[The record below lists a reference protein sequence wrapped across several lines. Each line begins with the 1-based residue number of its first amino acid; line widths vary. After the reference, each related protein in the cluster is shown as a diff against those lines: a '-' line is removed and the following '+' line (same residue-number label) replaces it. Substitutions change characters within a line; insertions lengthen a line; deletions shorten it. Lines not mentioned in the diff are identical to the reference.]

1 MLLEQ
6 TIDKLNQM
14 KLFGMVSELSRQIN
28 MPDISSLSFE
38 ERFSLLVDM
47 EVISRENRRLKRLLA
62 NAHLR
67 ENACIEDIDFRK
79 DRGLDRGFVLSLAA
93 CSWIEKHYN
102 ILITGPTGVGKT
114 FIACA
119 LANAACRVGHPAI
132 YYRSPRLL
140 GELKMARADGSFV
153 KLLARLAKTE
163 LLIIDD
169 WGSSTLS
176 DSERRDM
183 LEVIE
188 DRHKVRST
196 IVVSQ
201 IPIDKWHE
209 VIGNPTIADSILD
222 RIVHNSYKIDLKG
235 GSMRKLSFSL
245 TGSVHL

>member
-1 MLLEQ
+1 
-6 TIDKLNQM
+6 
-14 KLFGMVSELSRQIN
+14 
-28 MPDISSLSFE
+28 
-38 ERFSLLVDM
+38 
-47 EVISRENRRLKRLLA
+47 
-62 NAHLR
+62 
-67 ENACIEDIDFRK
+67 
-79 DRGLDRGFVLSLAA
+79 
-93 CSWIEKHYN
+93 
-102 ILITGPTGVGKT
+102 
-114 FIACA
+114 
-119 LANAACRVGHPAI
+119 
-132 YYRSPRLL
+132 
-140 GELKMARADGSFV
+140 MARADGSFV